1 MNKNIQC
8 FIIDDEPHA
17 RDVIKKFVSRVP
29 FLEITGEFDNALE
42 ALFQIHDKKPDL
54 VFLDVEM
61 PEMNGF
67 EFIRTLQGHRPQIIM
82 VTAYQ
87 RYALDGFDHQVA
99 DYLLKPIAFE
109 RFIRAVYKVTEL
121 LPGLEPASQTYPSNY
136 LIPEK
141 PVKILYQPIKKQ
153 NNNDDFLLIKE
164 DKKLIRL
171 VIDEIVLIEAMK
183 DYVKIHLPSRTII
196 THVTMSKIQEIL
208 PADRFLRV
216 SRSSILRKNV
226 IGEIE
231 GNQIITTDGKKVHIG
246 ITYREIVMKILKNK
260 V

>member
-17 RDVIKKFVSRVP
+17 RDVIKKFISRVS

-42 ALFQIHDKKPDL
+42 ALFQIHDRKPDL

-67 EFIRTLQGHRPQIIM
+67 QFIRTLQGHRPQIIL

-87 RYALDGFDHQVA
+87 QYAMEGFEHQVT

-109 RFIRAVYKVTEL
+109 RFMRAVNRVAEQMPKSEQ
-121 LPGLEPASQTYPSNY
+121 AFQTYSPNP

-141 PVKILYQPIKKQ
+141 PVKVLDQTIKKQ
-153 NNNDDFLLIKE
+153 TNSDDFLLIKV

-171 VIDEIVLIEAMK
+171 MIDEIVLIEAMK
-183 DYVKIHLPSRTII
+183 DYIKIHLPLRTIV
-196 THVTMSKIQEIL
+196 THNTMSKIQEML
-208 PADRFLRV
+208 PEDRFLRV
-216 SRSSILRKNV
+216 SRFFIVRKNV
-226 IGEIE
+226 IGEIV
-231 GNQIITTDGKKVHIG
+231 GNKIITTDGKKVDIG
-246 ITYREIVMKILKNK
+246 ITYREMVMKILKNQ